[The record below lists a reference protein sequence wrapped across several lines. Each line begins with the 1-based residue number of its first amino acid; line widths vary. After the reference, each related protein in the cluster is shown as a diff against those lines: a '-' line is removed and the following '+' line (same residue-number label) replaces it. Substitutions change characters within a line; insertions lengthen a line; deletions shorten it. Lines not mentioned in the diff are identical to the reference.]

1 MQNVVIDTNVIVSA
15 FINRLGVPAQV
26 LEFLIQ
32 NDEIQIWVST
42 KIVHE
47 YDNVLHREK
56 FSRYPH
62 FHSEAE
68 LFLTAL
74 HGFAEKLN
82 PTLRLQDVLPD
93 DDDHKFL
100 ELAVEAKVG
109 FLITGNTSH
118 FPFKVYQGIQIVSPA
133 EYWEKHRP

>member
-15 FINRLGVPAQV
+15 FINRAGIPAQV

-32 NDEIQIWVST
+32 NDEVQIWVSAE
-42 KIVHE
+42 IVHE
-47 YDNVLHREK
+47 YDNVFRREK
-56 FSRYPH
+56 FSRYSH

-68 LFLTAL
+68 LFLNAL
-74 HGFAEKLN
+74 DGFTEKLN

-100 ELAVEAKVG
+100 ELAVEAKVD

-118 FPFKVYQGIQIVSPA
+118 FPFKIYQGVQIVSPA